1 MNATIRIALIGD
13 YNPEVTAH
21 VAIPRALKLTAN
33 GSARAFEPTWMAT
46 PLFTTKSEELLSP
59 FDAIWCVPNSPYAS
73 MAGALCAIRFARES
87 GRPFLGTCGGF
98 QHAVIEYARNA
109 LGFHEADHAESNPAA
124 TLPLISRLACS
135 LARGKGAIRLMP
147 NSQLASIYGRT
158 EIAENY
164 HCNFGLNPRFESMLN
179 DGKLSISGRDE
190 NGEVRA
196 VELAGH
202 PFFIATLFQ
211 PEQSAFA
218 GVEHPL
224 ISSFVRAAAHL
235 K

>member
-1 MNATIRIALIGD
+1 MNATIRIALIG
-13 YNPEVTAH
+13 
-21 VAIPRALKLTAN
+21 
-33 GSARAFEPTWMAT
+33 
-46 PLFTTKSEELLSP
+46 
-59 FDAIWCVPNSPYAS
+59 
-73 MAGALCAIRFARES
+73 
-87 GRPFLGTCGGF
+87 
-98 QHAVIEYARNA
+98 
-109 LGFHEADHAESNPAA
+109 
-124 TLPLISRLACS
+124 
-135 LARGKGAIRLMP
+135 
-147 NSQLASIYGRT
+147 GRT
-158 EIAENY
+158 EIGENY
-164 HCNFGLNPRFESMLN
+164 HCNFGLNPLFESMLN

-224 ISSFVRAAAHL
+224 ISSFVRAAASS